1 MPHITVLLFHL
12 RFIDEVLWEYHTYTV
27 VLVIDKPDSHA
38 WETGTPSENDGKVLT
53 FYLYTE
59 VNKRVS
65 VPPQI
70 TILACAVFIMQL

>member
-1 MPHITVLLFHL
+1 M

-27 VLVIDKPDSHA
+27 VLVIDEPDSHA